1 MNREVLKS
9 TENGHHGKWVGGG
22 WGGNLNM
29 DSSQLL
35 LFQKLGCGVK
45 AIFQPRY
52 RVFFYWCPPKNHNY
66 FQ

>member
-29 DSSQLL
+29 DTSQLL
-35 LFQKLGCGVK
+35 LFQKLGCGVTYS
-45 AIFQPRY
+45 ALHF
-52 RVFFYWCPPKNHNY
+52 KNKNTI
-66 FQ
+66 